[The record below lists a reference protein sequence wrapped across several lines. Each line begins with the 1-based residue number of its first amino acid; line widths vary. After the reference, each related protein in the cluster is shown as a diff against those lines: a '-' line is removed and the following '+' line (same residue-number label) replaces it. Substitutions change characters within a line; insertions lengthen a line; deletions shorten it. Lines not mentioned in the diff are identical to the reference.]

1 MYIILSKS
9 FYFLFNFYIYSLCI
23 LHCSACFYKDSFKE
37 LIYTL
42 WSRLLGRLDTTL
54 WFISSSCG
62 VYLCGGDSDG
72 QNISNQRQ
80 QIKSMVV
87 SMLQNLNHI
96 YYSHNSNI
104 KCVDLTIK

>member
-23 LHCSACFYKDSFKE
+23 LHFSTCSYKDSFKE

-42 WSRLLGRLDTTL
+42 WSRLLCRLDMMF
-54 WFISSSCG
+54 WFPLSSCG
-62 VYLCGGDSDG
+62 VYLCVHDSDG
-72 QNISNQRQ
+72 QNIFNQRQ

-87 SMLQNLNHI
+87 RMLQNWNHR
-96 YYSHNSNI
+96 YSSHNSNI